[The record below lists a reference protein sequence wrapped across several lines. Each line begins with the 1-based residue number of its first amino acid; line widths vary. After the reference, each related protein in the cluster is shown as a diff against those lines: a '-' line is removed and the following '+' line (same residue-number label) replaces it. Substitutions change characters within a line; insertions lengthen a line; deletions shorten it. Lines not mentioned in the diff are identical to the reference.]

1 MEYNNRSVI
10 TTDMKPYSIDFRE
23 KIVKAYEQDNTSVR
37 KVAERFNVSKGF
49 VQKMLKQRKLEGH
62 LRPGKQ
68 GGAMKSE
75 LADQHPKLMV
85 MVEQHPDATLAE
97 YCEYWRETYQQWI
110 SISSMCRELKKLQ
123 LTRKKKR
130 SAAVKPLVNGCTSLE
145 VTTGSALNE

>member
-1 MEYNNRSVI
+1 
-10 TTDMKPYSIDFRE
+10 MKPYSIDFRG
-23 KIVKAYEQDNTSVR
+23 KIVEAYEQGGTSVR

-49 VQKMLKQRKLEGH
+49 VQKMLKQQKLEGH
-62 LRPGKQ
+62 LQPGKQ

-75 LADQHPKLMV
+75 LADQHPQLIE

-97 YCEYWRETYQQWI
+97 YCEYWRETYRQDI

-130 SAAVKPLVNGCTSLE
+130 SAALKPLVNGCNSSELI
-145 VTTGSALNE
+145 TGSALSK